1 MKTLNFIET
10 KQVAGGDLN
19 GVSCECWK
27 IIGLMGFL
35 VAYGDVTKE
44 FGLAQV
50 DLVCTEREQNI
61 AMELAKLYY
70 P

>member
-1 MKTLNFIET
+1 MKPLNFIET
-10 KQVAGGDLN
+10 KQVTGGDLD

-35 VAYGDVTKE
+35 VAYKDVTLE

-50 DLVCTEREQNI
+50 DLVCTEQEQNI
-61 AMELAKLYY
+61 AMELAKPYY
-70 P
+70 R